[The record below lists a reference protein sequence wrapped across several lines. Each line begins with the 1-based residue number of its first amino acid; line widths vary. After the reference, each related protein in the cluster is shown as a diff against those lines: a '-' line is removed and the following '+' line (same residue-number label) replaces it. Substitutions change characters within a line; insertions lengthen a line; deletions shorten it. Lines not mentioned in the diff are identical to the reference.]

1 MGDQVFRMTGNDFL
15 QRDLGSD
22 ILKFNF
28 INPDINYGKD
38 ITVLENLF

>member
-1 MGDQVFRMTGNDFL
+1 MTGNDFL

>member
-1 MGDQVFRMTGNDFL
+1 MTGNDFL

-22 ILKFNF
+22 ILQFSF